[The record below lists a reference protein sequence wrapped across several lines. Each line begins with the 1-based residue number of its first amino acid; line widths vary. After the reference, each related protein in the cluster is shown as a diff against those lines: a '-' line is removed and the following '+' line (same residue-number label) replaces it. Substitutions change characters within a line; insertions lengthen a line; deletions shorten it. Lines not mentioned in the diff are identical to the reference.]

1 MTKEKHGR
9 PIRFL
14 SDVLLLSACCLFLI
28 SVEEPFMIGYS
39 TVFVSGQ
46 EQPQHVIYPPTY
58 HYWSFQEQDF
68 RFGIN
73 KTYAF
78 SRYWFNH
85 DYELAI
91 QLTQAPKLL
100 LAMFLVQI
108 LTIALGLLSL
118 SFRKEWMA
126 LIPFVSSATVMML
139 MVSVYNELARWFPQ
153 RDYEMGY
160 WLVYPSMLL
169 FLLAFITSLVARKTT
184 TDTKESQ

>member
-1 MTKEKHGR
+1 
-9 PIRFL
+9 
-14 SDVLLLSACCLFLI
+14 
-28 SVEEPFMIGYS
+28 
-39 TVFVSGQ
+39 
-46 EQPQHVIYPPTY
+46 
-58 HYWSFQEQDF
+58 
-68 RFGIN
+68 
-73 KTYAF
+73 
-78 SRYWFNH
+78 
-85 DYELAI
+85 
-91 QLTQAPKLL
+91 
-100 LAMFLVQI
+100 MFLVQI